1 MAAGMELI
9 QHMML
14 GFSVAAHPVNIAYCL
29 LGVTLGTFIGV
40 LPGIGP
46 LSGVAMLLPITYVMP
61 PLSAIIMLAG
71 IFYGAQYGGSI
82 TSILMN
88 IPGDASAAV
97 TCIDGHAMAAK
108 GRAGAALSMSKIASF
123 AGGCFSTLV
132 IMLLAPALTDVAL
145 KFGPAEYFSL
155 MVVGLVTAVTLAHG
169 SQLRG
174 LAMVV
179 LGLLLGLVGTDL
191 QTGTLRFTFGFEK
204 LSDGVNL
211 VALAIGLFGFSHI
224 IYNMET
230 LVSRKVEMPDV
241 SAILPT
247 LADLK
252 ACVKP
257 IMRGMSVG
265 SLLGVLP
272 GGGAVLSSFTAY
284 TIEKRLASDPS
295 RFGKGAI
302 EGVAAPEA
310 ANNAASQT
318 SFIPLLTL
326 GIPPNPVIALIGGAL
341 TVQGII
347 PGPQIISE
355 QPDLFWGV
363 IASMWIGNL
372 MLIVLNMPLVG
383 IWIRLLRVPRG
394 ILFPSIILFS
404 CIGVYSVDNSAFE
417 VGTAVFFGLI
427 GYAFLKFD
435 CEPGPLLLGFVLGPM
450 MEQNLR
456 RAMLLSHG
464 DPTVFVT
471 QPISLVLL
479 LVAVGLLVLMAVSAL
494 SAGRRA
500 RDRRQEMGV
509 KGPDTEPV
517 I

>member
-1 MAAGMELI
+1 MELI
-9 QHMML
+9 HHLVL
-14 GFSVAAHPVNIAYCL
+14 GFSVATHPVNIAYCL

-46 LSGVAMLLPITYVMP
+46 LSGVAMLLPVTYVLP
-61 PLSAIIMLAG
+61 PTAAIIMLAG

-82 TSILMN
+82 TSILVN

-97 TCIDGHAMAAK
+97 TCIDGHAMAVK

-123 AGGCFSTLV
+123 AGGCFATLM
-132 IMLLAPALTDVAL
+132 IMLLGPVLTDIAL

-174 LAMVV
+174 LAMVI
-179 LGLLLGLVGTDL
+179 LGLMLGFVGTDV
-191 QTGTLRFTFGFEK
+191 QTGTLRFTFEFDK
-204 LSDGVNL
+204 LADGVNL

-224 IYNMET
+224 ILNMEA
-230 LVSRKVEMPDV
+230 LVSRKIEMPKIIG
-241 SAILPT
+241 ILPT

-257 IMRGMSVG
+257 ILRGMGVG

-284 TIEKRLASDPS
+284 TVEKRLAADPR
-295 RFGKGAI
+295 RFGHGAI

-341 TVQGII
+341 TIQGVI
-347 PGPQIISE
+347 PGPEIISE
-355 QPDLFWGV
+355 QPHLFWGIV
-363 IASMWIGNL
+363 ASMWIGNL
-372 MLIVLNMPLVG
+372 MLLVLNLPLVG
-383 IWIRLLRVPRG
+383 MWIRLLRVPRG
-394 ILFPSIILFS
+394 ILFPAIILFS
-404 CIGVYSVDNSAFE
+404 CIGVYSVDNSAFD
-417 VGTAVFFGLI
+417 VGVAVFFGIL

-464 DPTVFVT
+464 DPTVFLT
-471 QPISLVLL
+471 QPISLALL
-479 LVAVGLLVLMAVSAL
+479 LVAGGLVVVMVSSVLRNGHHQTLES
-494 SAGRRA
+494 
-500 RDRRQEMGV
+500 EMSN
-509 KGPDTEPV
+509 
-517 I
+517 

>member
-1 MAAGMELI
+1 MELI
-9 QHMML
+9 HHLML
-14 GFSVAAHPVNIAYCL
+14 GFSVATHPVNIAYCL

-46 LSGVAMLLPITYVMP
+46 LSGVAMLLPVTYVLP
-61 PLSAIIMLAG
+61 PTAAIIMLAG

-82 TSILMN
+82 TSILVN

-97 TCIDGHAMAAK
+97 TCIDGHAMAVR

-123 AGGCFSTLV
+123 AGGCFATLM
-132 IMLLAPALTDVAL
+132 IMLLGPVLTDVAL
-145 KFGPAEYFSL
+145 QFGPAEYFSL

-174 LAMVV
+174 LAMVI
-179 LGLLLGLVGTDL
+179 LGLMLGFVGTDV

-224 IYNMET
+224 ILNMEA
-230 LVSRKVEMPDV
+230 LVSRKIEMPKIIG
-241 SAILPT
+241 ILPT

-257 IMRGMSVG
+257 ILRGMGVG

-284 TIEKRLASDPS
+284 TVEKRLAADPS
-295 RFGKGAI
+295 RFGHGAI

-341 TVQGII
+341 TIQGVI
-347 PGPQIISE
+347 PGPEIISE
-355 QPDLFWGV
+355 QPHLFWGIV
-363 IASMWIGNL
+363 ASMWIGNL
-372 MLIVLNMPLVG
+372 MLLVLNLPLVG
-383 IWIRLLRVPRG
+383 LWIRLLRVPRG
-394 ILFPSIILFS
+394 ILFPAIILFS
-404 CIGVYSVDNSAFE
+404 CIGVYSVDNSAFD
-417 VGTAVFFGLI
+417 VGVAVFFGIL

-464 DPTVFVT
+464 DPTVFLT
-471 QPISLVLL
+471 QPISLALL
-479 LVAVGLLVLMAVSAL
+479 LVAGGLVAVMVSSVLRNGHQQKLES
-494 SAGRRA
+494 
-500 RDRRQEMGV
+500 EMSN
-509 KGPDTEPV
+509 
-517 I
+517 